1 MREFRKTTGR
11 SERPNIWKIGIDP
24 SDPETVVIRWGLL
37 DGAEQETRDRPG
49 PCGTEGHSD
58 YQTADQYAMFCMDRE
73 IRKKTEQGYVEWV
86 NGSPIAKVATAIKFD
101 RGLPKNLSFY
111 KPKTEIADKK
121 LDQLFQKSRAVWTLK
136 RDGMMHVAVKRS
148 GAWEIYSRRM
158 DIATGRFPHIID
170 ALKKLEPVP
179 NGTILLGEMVFLKDD
194 GSDDFKNVSRICR
207 SDPDLA
213 LAYQGIGDFPD
224 DSKGSEVLGKIAY
237 YVFDVAFWGG
247 HDMAREKPVRERLS
261 LIRQLFQVLEPE
273 LRINT
278 GLKSTRKALMRESK
292 LREKLLRE
300 HHVGPV
306 KIYGTEPGDDLALA
320 KKLGA
325 EGFVVVDPD
334 AVYDDKGYSFD
345 GKAQRPEGIYKR
357 KPKFEDEFIIV
368 DFYEGTGRNRGKLG
382 GFILQQV
389 CPSTGSRL
397 DCGKCGGG
405 LTDGQRE
412 EFWRDRAKLV
422 EKTIKVEF
430 DSRQPP
436 KDGACKIR
444 FPVFKGFADKKP
456 EECVAQI

>member
-11 SERPNIWKIGIDP
+11 SLRPNVWKIGIDP
-24 SDPETVVIRWGLL
+24 SDPEVVVVRWGLL

-58 YQTADQYAMFCMDRE
+58 YQTAEAYARFCMDRD

-86 NGSPIAKVATAIKFD
+86 NGSPISKVATAVKFD

-121 LDQLFQKSRAVWTLK
+121 LDELYRKSRAVWTLK

-158 DIATGRFPHIID
+158 DLATDRFPHVVES
-170 ALKKLEPVP
+170 LQKLEPVP
-179 NGTILLGEMVFLKDD
+179 NGTVLLGEMVFLRDD
-194 GSDDFKNVSRICR
+194 GTDDFKNVSRICR

-213 LAYQGIGDFPD
+213 LAYQGLDDFPEDAKD
-224 DSKGSEVLGKIAY
+224 DTVLGKVGY
-237 YVFDVAFWGG
+237 YVFDIAFWGG
-247 HDMAREKPVRERLS
+247 QDLVREATVGERLG
-261 LIRQLFQVLEPE
+261 LIKMVFQNLAP
-273 LRINT
+273 LRLNT
-278 GLKSTRKALMRESK
+278 GRKSTEGALKRESK
-292 LREKLLRE
+292 LREGLLRE
-300 HHVGPV
+300 HSLGPV
-306 KIYGTEPGDDLALA
+306 KIYGTKPGDDLELA

-334 AVYDDKGYSFD
+334 AVYGDKGYSFD

-382 GFILQQV
+382 GFFLQQV
-389 CPSTGSRL
+389 CPKTGSRL

-405 LTDGQRE
+405 LTDSQRE
-412 EFWRDRAKLV
+412 EYWRDRKKLV

-436 KDGACKIR
+436 KNGACKIR